1 MHFFGNIFLTARNE
15 RLAIIHR
22 EERPVD
28 VRIGIRKERLEAQVA
43 ARDIKDRI
51 IAQSPYSWL
60 PFLTRFTSESASEVS
75 AAPMHAATSITTNA
89 RTGNSRNSS
98 NTVMTG

>member
-28 VRIGIRKERLEAQVA
+28 VRIGIRKKRLEAQVA
-43 ARDIKDRI
+43 ARDIEDR
-51 IAQSPYSWL
+51 
-60 PFLTRFTSESASEVS
+60 TR
-75 AAPMHAATSITTNA
+75 
-89 RTGNSRNSS
+89 
-98 NTVMTG
+98 